1 MSFSD
6 AGLSTWLVKTLA
18 ECAITAPTEVQRACI
33 KPTLEGRDIL
43 ACSKTGSGKTAA
55 FALPILEKLAEDPYG
70 VFGVVLTPTR
80 ELALQISEQ
89 FKLFGKGV
97 NVRVELVTGGMDSTA
112 QSVSLTQL
120 PHIIVATPGRLADLL
135 RSTDL
140 RLNKVKFFVMDEADR
155 LLDREDGDFT
165 ADLGEIMEKLPPRE
179 KRQTLMFSATLSET
193 ITEARSCATQE
204 PFFWQSTEL
213 NEKSDDQV
221 IMPAK
226 LSQKYVMVPEDVRD
240 SYLVHLIKL
249 LLEEQLG
256 EKEQIVVFSKTC
268 KSVQVL
274 GMLLQKIGAR
284 ACVLHSILK
293 QKQRFAAL
301 EQFKSRRSRVLVAT
315 DVASRGLDL
324 PDVSCVI
331 NHNVPGAPRNY
342 VHRVG
347 RTARAGRAGLSIT
360 MVSPYDTERVLAI
373 EQMVDS
379 KMSEFELEEEK
390 VIKILT
396 QVQVMKREAEMQ
408 LEKQQFGEKRKIN
421 RSKKGINDQ
430 TMKRM
435 RKERNTK

>member
-1 MSFSD
+1 MSPSND
-6 AGLSTWLVKTLA
+6 RTESTKSVLINLEYKTFY
-18 ECAITAPTEVQRACI
+18 Q
-33 KPTLEGRDIL
+33 GRDIL

-204 PFFWQSTEL
+204 PFFWWVWKKLSVQKLIIKLRQSTEL
-213 NEKSDDQV
+213 NEKSGDQV

-240 SYLVHLIKL
+240 SYLAGIEFNWTRPCSRAFSIFQSVNPLKVHLIKL

-301 EQFKSRRSRVLVAT
+301 EQFKSRR
-315 DVASRGLDL
+315 
-324 PDVSCVI
+324 
-331 NHNVPGAPRNY
+331 
-342 VHRVG
+342 
-347 RTARAGRAGLSIT
+347 AR
-360 MVSPYDTERVLAI
+360 
-373 EQMVDS
+373 
-379 KMSEFELEEEK
+379 
-390 VIKILT
+390 
-396 QVQVMKREAEMQ
+396 
-408 LEKQQFGEKRKIN
+408 
-421 RSKKGINDQ
+421 
-430 TMKRM
+430 
-435 RKERNTK
+435 

>member
-1 MSFSD
+1 MSPSND
-6 AGLSTWLVKTLA
+6 RTESTKSVLINLEYKTFY
-18 ECAITAPTEVQRACI
+18 Q
-33 KPTLEGRDIL
+33 GRDIL

-204 PFFWQSTEL
+204 PFFW
-213 NEKSDDQV
+213 
-221 IMPAK
+221 
-226 LSQKYVMVPEDVRD
+226 
-240 SYLVHLIKL
+240 
-249 LLEEQLG
+249 
-256 EKEQIVVFSKTC
+256 
-268 KSVQVL
+268 
-274 GMLLQKIGAR
+274 
-284 ACVLHSILK
+284 
-293 QKQRFAAL
+293 
-301 EQFKSRRSRVLVAT
+301 
-315 DVASRGLDL
+315 
-324 PDVSCVI
+324 
-331 NHNVPGAPRNY
+331 
-342 VHRVG
+342 
-347 RTARAGRAGLSIT
+347 
-360 MVSPYDTERVLAI
+360 
-373 EQMVDS
+373 
-379 KMSEFELEEEK
+379 
-390 VIKILT
+390 
-396 QVQVMKREAEMQ
+396 
-408 LEKQQFGEKRKIN
+408 
-421 RSKKGINDQ
+421 
-430 TMKRM
+430 
-435 RKERNTK
+435 